1 MPSMSTDDL
10 QLIERRQRSLGPS
23 YRLFYEQPLHPVR
36 GEGVWLYD
44 AENRRYL
51 DAYNNVPVVGHA
63 NAAVTAAL
71 AKQSSILNTHTR
83 YLHDNVVQLAE
94 RLLALMPPALDKAI
108 FTCTGSEANDLALR
122 IANEYTGRQGVIVS
136 RNAYHGVTLALAQ
149 VSPSLCP
156 PASHV

>member
-83 YLHDNVVQLAE
+83 Y
-94 RLLALMPPALDKAI
+94 
-108 FTCTGSEANDLALR
+108 
-122 IANEYTGRQGVIVS
+122 
-136 RNAYHGVTLALAQ
+136 
-149 VSPSLCP
+149 
-156 PASHV
+156 